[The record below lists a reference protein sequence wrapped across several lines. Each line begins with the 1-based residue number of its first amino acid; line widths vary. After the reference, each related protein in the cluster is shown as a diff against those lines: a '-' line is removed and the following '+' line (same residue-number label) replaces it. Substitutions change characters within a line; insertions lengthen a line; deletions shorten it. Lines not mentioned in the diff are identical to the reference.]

1 MLESCEPEITSRSRS
16 RNCTYYDE
24 GIQPATA
31 PASTIRFLLIGLAA
45 GWLASQLVEGR
56 GFGLDDF
63 MKRLVVSGLLAI
75 AIISWPQAARAQYGY
90 PSGYGGYGWGGWGST
105 PQGNIARGLGYF
117 NMGRGVY
124 NEDTAVARSI
134 NTDTVMRWNQYTY
147 LSNRE
152 AATRYGARLQAEHAR
167 VDRARARI
175 QDRLR
180 NHPGDRD
187 ITDSDALNVLVDE
200 LESPAVLG
208 SSLSTIK
215 TPIDPRLIQEIPFK
229 VASEG
234 MTICLDQMTM
244 NEQWPVALRVDAFR
258 PEREALRKAVLK
270 ALAEDKNGDLEPKTI
285 EAVQAAIDRFRVK
298 FQELVPPSSPDYVP
312 AHDTIKAMAG
322 LTKMLYSPQVE
333 EILAEL
339 EKYRGTTLGELLS
352 FMRAF
357 NLRFA
362 KANSFRQRR
371 IYLMLYPL
379 LAQQADAAQGAGVA
393 AEPGEKPGADAA
405 KAVGAVD
412 GAGRNTIDTAENLG
426 NKAVEGLKSA
436 ATDFFRDMDWKH
448 LSGSPKPA
456 QKTGQ

>member
-1 MLESCEPEITSRSRS
+1 MLGSLKR
-16 RNCTYYDE
+16 
-24 GIQPATA
+24 
-31 PASTIRFLLIGLAA
+31 
-45 GWLASQLVEGR
+45 GR
-56 GFGLDDF
+56 GRVWFEANYQDGLMNRLVAFGL
-63 MKRLVVSGLLAI
+63 VVI
-75 AIISWPQAARAQYGY
+75 AAAAWPGAACAQYGY

-105 PQGNIARGLGYF
+105 PQGSIARGLGYF

-124 NEDTAVARSI
+124 NENTAVARSI

-147 LSNRE
+147 LSQQH
-152 AATRYGARLQAEHAR
+152 AASVYGARLRAEHAR
-167 VDRARARI
+167 IDTQRAKI

-180 NHPGDRD
+180 NRPTDRD

-200 LESPAVLG
+200 LESPAVAG

-215 TPIDPRLIQEIPFK
+215 TPLESRLIQEIPFK

-244 NEQWPVALRVDAFR
+244 NEQWPLALRVDAFR
-258 PEREALRKAVLK
+258 PEREGVRKAVLT
-270 ALAEDKNGDLEPKTI
+270 ALDEDKNGDLEPKTI
-285 EAVQAAIDRFRVK
+285 EALQAAIDRFRIK

-322 LTKMLYSPQVE
+322 LTKMLYSPRVE

-339 EKYRGTTLGELLS
+339 EKYQGTTLGELLS

-371 IYLMLYPL
+371 IYLKLYPL
-379 LAQQADAAQGAGVA
+379 LAQQVDGQPGDPAVAGAARKIEADAGGAA
-393 AEPGEKPGADAA
+393 
-405 KAVGAVD
+405 GAVE
-412 GAGRNTIDTAENLG
+412 GAGRQAVADAENLG
-426 NKAVEGLKSA
+426 TRAVDGLKSA

-448 LSGSPKPA
+448 LTGPSKPPA
-456 QKTGQ
+456 Q